1 MIIPSDLKTEY
12 PFHSHFLNLNEE
24 SSSNKLHYIDVGVEK
39 NPGEAIVMLHGNP
52 TWSFFY
58 RNLAKHFSH
67 NNRVIVPDHIGC
79 GLSDKPQDYNYS
91 LENHTENVVSL
102 IQELKLK
109 KITLIVHDWGGA
121 IGMGLATRHPELI
134 LNIVVMNTAAFR
146 SLEIPFRINILRNP
160 VGEWFIRSFN
170 GFAGPATTMAVTK
183 KLSSVVKKGFLL
195 PYDNYESRI
204 ATAKFVRDIPM
215 DENHP
220 TYKTLSVIED
230 KLKNLNDKK
239 IPVLI
244 LWGEKDFC
252 FTMNFQRKWLEF
264 FPNASVKTY
273 KDAGHYL
280 LEDKTLEV
288 TQEIESFLLKAL

>member
-1 MIIPSDLKTEY
+1 MIIPHELKTEY
-12 PFHSHFLNLNEE
+12 PFSSHFFNLDNEE
-24 SSSNKLHYIDVGVEK
+24 NKLHYIDIGESK

-67 NNRVIVPDHIGC
+67 INNRIIVPDHLGC
-79 GLSDKPQDYNYS
+79 GLSDKPQDYDYS
-91 LENHTENVVSL
+91 LENHIENVVSL
-102 IQELKLK
+102 VKKLNLT

-134 LNIVVMNTAAFR
+134 NKIIVMNTAAFR
-146 SLEIPFRINILRNP
+146 SLEIPLRINILRNP

-183 KLSSVVKKGFLL
+183 KLSPLVKKGFLL
-195 PYDNYESRI
+195 PYDTYETRI

-215 DENHP
+215 SEDHP
-220 TYKTLSVIED
+220 TYKTLATIEE
-230 KLKNLNDKK
+230 KLKTLNDLK

-264 FPNASVKTY
+264 FPNAKVRTY

-280 LEDKTLEV
+280 LEDKTSEV
-288 TQEIESFLLKAL
+288 ISEIESFLKN